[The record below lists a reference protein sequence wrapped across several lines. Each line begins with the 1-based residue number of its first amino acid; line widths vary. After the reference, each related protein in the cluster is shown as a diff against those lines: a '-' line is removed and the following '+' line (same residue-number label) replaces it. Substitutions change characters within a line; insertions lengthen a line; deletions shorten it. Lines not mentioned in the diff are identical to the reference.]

1 MANTSSS
8 CTHKYLITLLVVS
21 LIYFQKPEYCD
32 ALQTFGFD
40 MHHRF
45 SDKVKS
51 IMGADDL
58 PEKGTL
64 EYYAV
69 MAHRDKVLRG
79 RGLAQNGGDVS
90 QLLTFANGDQTL
102 QIASLGYLHYAD
114 VSLGTPSLSFLPALD
129 TGSDLFWVPCDCTS
143 CIRSIRTGSGDVVNF
158 NIYSSNSS
166 STSKGVSCNSSLCA
180 RGCLGSSS
188 DQCSYEV
195 DYVSANTSTSGTLV
209 EDVLHLTTNNHMPKD
224 IDARITFGC
233 GQVQTGLFL
242 DGVVPNGIFG
252 LGIDKTSVPSIL
264 SSEGLIAN
272 SFSMCFGFDEMGR
285 IKFGDKG
292 SSDQNETPFNLRHPT
307 YVISDLNIDAI
318 FDSGTSFTR
327 LSDPAYTA
335 FCDSFD
341 AQVVHKRRSSD
352 PAHSFE
358 YCYDVRKYNLCMRNA
373 LPSNSTQILTIF
385 ELYSSNSTEFPTP
398 TLIMKGGGEFN
409 VYDPTLP
416 IFTDGTVTGYCL
428 GVLKSTIPNVN
439 FIGQN
444 FMTGNHIVYDREKR
458 VLGWKAS
465 NCEYNSQSLF
475 VLYN

>member
-21 LIYFQKPEYCD
+21 LIYFQKPENCD
-32 ALQTFGFD
+32 AFQTFGFD

-51 IMGADDL
+51 IMGADNL

-69 MAHRDKVLRG
+69 MAHRDKVFRG
-79 RGLAQNGGDVS
+79 RGLAQNGGDGS

-102 QIASLGYLHYAD
+102 QSALLGYLHYAD
-114 VSLGTPSLSFLPALD
+114 VSLGTPSLSFLAALD

-166 STSKGVSCNSSLCA
+166 STSKAVSCNRSLCA

-188 DQCSYEV
+188 DQCSYQV
-195 DYVSANTSTSGTLV
+195 DYVSANTSSSGTLV
-209 EDVLHLTTNNHMPKD
+209 EDFLHLTTNNHMPKD

-233 GQVQTGLFL
+233 GQVQTGIFL
-242 DGVVPNGIFG
+242 DGVAPNGVFG
-252 LGIDKTSVPSIL
+252 LGIAKTSVPSIL
-264 SSEGLIAN
+264 SSQGLIAN

-292 SSDQNETPFNLRHPT
+292 SSDQNETHFNLLHPT
-307 YVISDLNIDAI
+307 YVISVTQFTVGGNLSDLNIDAF
-318 FDSGTSFTR
+318 FDSGTSFTH

-358 YCYDVRKYNLCMRNA
+358 YCYDV
-373 LPSNSTQILTIF
+373 
-385 ELYSSNSTEFPTP
+385 SSNSTEFPTP
-398 TLIMKGGGEFN
+398 NVTLIMKGGGEFN

-416 IFTDGTVTGYCL
+416 IFTDGTVTEYCL
-428 GVLKSTIPNVN
+428 GVLKSPNPNEN

-465 NCEYNSQSLF
+465 NCE
-475 VLYN
+475 